1 MVDSNEGAQP
11 AVPSDDDDVTDSDAE
26 EQKLT
31 PEQRNTMLLTAVK
44 ENDLETAQEAI
55 RLGADVNCEE
65 SNWNPL
71 LWAACNGNEDIVRML
86 IKN

>member
-1 MVDSNEGAQP
+1 MVEAEDAKA
-11 AVPSDDDDVTDSDAE
+11 AVPSDDDDVTDSENE

-31 PEQRNTMLLTAVK
+31 PEQKNAMLLTAVK

-55 RLGADVNCEE
+55 RLGADVNAEE
-65 SNWNPL
+65 NSWNPL